1 MSQQD
6 PSLSPSS
13 FLRSEGLLGQALA
26 LFDQGF
32 ELWTGRVAMIGLVG
46 LVAAEVVKG
55 DAFF

>member
-1 MSQQD
+1 M
-6 PSLSPSS
+6 
-13 FLRSEGLLGQALA
+13 
-26 LFDQGF
+26 FDQGF